1 MLSCPLSLNNVYCY
15 AQTHSRS
22 CWCAT
27 CWDGLD
33 GLFEL
38 FGNRVEMLG
47 LWPSSDKLRFD
58 CARSGN
64 RRICQTSDLSLIL
77 YVSDLSPYSS
87 PCPLMYRTCPLIRF
101 PLFVLFFLF
110 FISSAE
116 LDQCRIQFAKRAR
129 RHRTRSPTFPPRPVR
144 IPILPAETDRIKA
157 KPPRFASG
165 YFGRALPKGLDSPAS
180 IVEPAKPGDHDS
192 RRRIA

>member
-64 RRICQTSDLSLIL
+64 RRICQTSDLSPYSFIL
-77 YVSDLSPYSS
+77 YGMLVFFFPYSFYS
-87 PCPLMYRTCPLIRF
+87 SYSLF
-101 PLFVLFFLF
+101 PVLSWINAGFNLQ
-110 FISSAE
+110 SAPAVTE
-116 LDQCRIQFAKRAR
+116 
-129 RHRTRSPTFPPRPVR
+129 PVHQ
-144 IPILPAETDRIKA
+144 P
-157 KPPRFASG
+157 
-165 YFGRALPKGLDSPAS
+165 
-180 IVEPAKPGDHDS
+180 S
-192 RRRIA
+192 RRDQSVYQFFRLRQTE

>member
-64 RRICQTSDLSLIL
+64 RRICQTSDLS
-77 YVSDLSPYSS
+77 PYSLWDA
-87 PCPLMYRTCPLIRF
+87 CVLF
-101 PLFVLFFLF
+101 PLFFLFFLF

-180 IVEPAKPGDHDS
+180 IVEPAKTGRP
-192 RRRIA
+192 